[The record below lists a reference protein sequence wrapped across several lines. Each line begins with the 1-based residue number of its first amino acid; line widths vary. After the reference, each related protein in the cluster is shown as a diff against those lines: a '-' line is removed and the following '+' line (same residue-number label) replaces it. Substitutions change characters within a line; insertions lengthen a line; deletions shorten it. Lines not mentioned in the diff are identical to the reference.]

1 MVLDPKHTR
10 QIRIDAVGGP
20 VDLSGRTIGV
30 SMPCPGCRYDLRGV
44 PATSHCP
51 ECGLDITQVL
61 ASAVDPTVHRLPP
74 LASPRA
80 VGDGIVLTSLA
91 LASGVVL
98 PVVGV
103 LWAGA
108 ATVSGQMGVST
119 PVMESLTTLAAVLV
133 ATTGLAGC
141 WSLKPRGA
149 GPLQQVARRAVVLC
163 ATGCLLMVGGLV
175 SVLIEG
181 SWFMI
186 GGLLAAGGGL
196 MTSLAGLR
204 AVLLEAGR
212 RCRAFRTATFQRQRI
227 TPLLLATALASL
239 ALPASRVADMAGQQ
253 TIVLTLGAI
262 GLIAASMLAVGL
274 IYLVNNAI
282 WIRRALRQP
291 PPRLTE
297 LLD

>member
-1 MVLDPKHTR
+1 
-10 QIRIDAVGGP
+10 
-20 VDLSGRTIGV
+20 
-30 SMPCPGCRYDLRGV
+30 
-44 PATSHCP
+44 
-51 ECGLDITQVL
+51 
-61 ASAVDPTVHRLPP
+61 
-74 LASPRA
+74 
-80 VGDGIVLTSLA
+80 
-91 LASGVVL
+91 
-98 PVVGV
+98 
-103 LWAGA
+103 
-108 ATVSGQMGVST
+108 
-119 PVMESLTTLAAVLV
+119 
-133 ATTGLAGC
+133 
-141 WSLKPRGA
+141 
-149 GPLQQVARRAVVLC
+149 
-163 ATGCLLMVGGLV
+163 MVGGLV

-239 ALPASRVADMAGQQ
+239 ALPAIRVADMAGQQ